1 MRKNKAVTFIQRIN
15 EEYAN
20 LEKTSKDNNYKDA
33 DKKNVPGKEF
43 LCYEL
48 ELYFR
53 YLDLVDD
60 NNRYFYNSEETL
72 EYKLNEK

>member
-1 MRKNKAVTFIQRIN
+1 MKGLH
-15 EEYAN
+15 EYGRSLLAIWISN
-20 LEKTSKDNNYKDA
+20 TY
-33 DKKNVPGKEF
+33 KKNVPGKEF

-53 YLDLVDD
+53 YLDIIDE

>member
-1 MRKNKAVTFIQRIN
+1 MRKNKVVTYIQRIN
-15 EEYAN
+15 EILSGIEDLQKN
-20 LEKTSKDNNYKDA
+20 NNYKDTE
-33 DKKNVPGKEF
+33 KTNIPGKGF

-53 YLDLVDD
+53 YLDIIDE
-60 NNRYFYNSEETL
+60 NNRYLYNPEETI